1 MRIRSLALAL
11 VSISA
16 IGSALAGPINYLGSA
31 YSYSVDAYTSFGGS
45 SSDSDAQA
53 FIDSV
58 TANVSS
64 NSATEAASA
73 YFQGAASYDSSFIAG
88 GTYAA
93 TAAAATTTGASNGTS
108 QGAFISYFE
117 LTEDSFVDYGIFS
130 GAGSYVESLNRAE
143 SFTEEDGFIGIYDF
157 TANSYVATSVLEG
170 TVNGSGTF
178 AAGLYAV
185 VQYSSSFASASA
197 TNGSAVAYSAAGS
210 SFDLTAEAVP
220 EPASMA
226 VLALGAA
233 AMLRLR
239 RK

>member
-73 YFQGAASYDSSFIAG
+73 YFQGGTTYDSSYIAG
-88 GTYAA
+88 GTYAS
-93 TAAAATTTGASNGTS
+93 TAAGATTTGASSGTS
-108 QGAFISYFE
+108 QGYFVSYFV
-117 LTEDSFVDYGIFS
+117 LNEDSVVDYGIFS

-143 SFTEEDGFIGIYDF
+143 SFTEEDGFIGIFDF
-157 TANSYVATSVLEG
+157 ATSSYLATSNLEG
-170 TVNGSGTF
+170 TVYGSGTF
-178 AAGLYAV
+178 AAGSYAV
-185 VQYSSSFASASA
+185 VQYSASFASASA
-197 TNGSAVAYSAAGS
+197 TNGSASAYSAAGS
-210 SFDLTAEAVP
+210 SFVLTAEAVP

-233 AMLRLR
+233 AMLRRR